1 MPSLA
6 VEPRL
11 SNLLKLFSLLS
22 PLLLVFFMVM
32 LSLFNQDIKGLV
44 YLAGVLLAC
53 VVNVIVAGTI
63 KSTPDP
69 NASVVC
75 GVFNLPGASQYNSP
89 ATSSVMLAF
98 TIAYLLL
105 PMRFNNE
112 MNYIVLIALL
122 CLFGLD
128 AYTKVDSL
136 CTPASGTVLGGLLG
150 FMLGGLWFALFHMS
164 GFDSLLYFETYSS
177 NRVFCEKPS
186 KQTFKCRVFKNG
198 QLISSN
204 LA

>member
-1 MPSLA
+1 MPVA
-6 VEPRL
+6 VEAKL
-11 SNLLKLFSLLS
+11 SNLLKLLSLLS

-32 LSLFNQDIKGLV
+32 LSLFNQDIKGMV
-44 YLAGVLLAC
+44 YLAGVLVSC
-53 VVNVIVAGTI
+53 VVNLIVATQI
-63 KSTPDP
+63 RSQP
-69 NASVVC
+69 NPSASVVC
-75 GVFNLPGASQYNSP
+75 GVFSLPGAPSYNNP
-89 ATSSVMLAF
+89 CASSMIIAF

-105 PMRFNNE
+105 PMRFNNN

-122 CLFGLD
+122 SLFGID

-136 CTPASGTVLGGLLG
+136 CTPISGAVLGGLLG
-150 FMLGGLWFALFHMS
+150 FMLGGLWFALFHAT

-177 NRVFCEKPS
+177 NRVFCQKPS
-186 KQTFKCRVFKNG
+186 KQTFKCRVYKNG

>member
-1 MPSLA
+1 MLTP
-6 VEPRL
+6 
-11 SNLLKLFSLLS
+11 NLNNILKLFSLLS
-22 PLLLVFFMVM
+22 PFLLVFFMVM
-32 LSLFNQDIKGLV
+32 LSFFNQDMKGLI
-44 YLAGVLLAC
+44 YLAGVLIAS
-53 VVNVIVAGTI
+53 VINIFVASTI
-63 KSTPDP
+63 AHNNYDD
-69 NASVVC
+69 ASVVC
-75 GVFNLPGASQYNSP
+75 GVFDLLGPSNHNSP
-89 ATSSVMLAF
+89 MGSSVVLAF

-112 MNYIVLIALL
+112 MNYVVLIALL

-128 AYTKVDSL
+128 AFTKINSR
-136 CTPASGTVLGGLLG
+136 CTPTSGTIIGGLLG
-150 FMLGGLWFALFHMS
+150 FMLGGLWFALFHFT